1 VESGQTTSQALAT
14 QLAEVKSVTFRMA
27 LKKRKDAWRLHTLV
41 IEVFPSKPEEKADA
55 FTYEYDRVVL
65 LAGTISGA
73 EVADWLT
80 HVEGHVSGQGGIPKD
95 HLFQMSALQEQVT
108 WNRYSRHN
116 QSDMVTVPWP
126 YTRYDLYWSSREVE
140 GNQSEFLVSDEFPF
154 FPDFQTA
161 LFDVVHRATTWRR
174 DQRTSLDE
182 KIIVR
187 IAHPEAWMDRIDV
200 SPTALTIALA
210 GTNIEGT
217 RLELSGPPSLR
228 FEQRVKSEDIIICP
242 VSAELPEEW
251 WVVLSRG
258 GRWLDYYHYTDYRS
272 PLSKKQANVTTP
284 SPDLAMQVKEWVAEG
299 ENQTT
304 EFKREVSTKER
315 FLQTVVGFANGEGG
329 VILIG
334 VPNDNPT
341 ILGFP
346 GNVDNEK
353 VRLTQII
360 RDNLTA
366 MPPVRSEHC
375 EVEGR
380 KVIVIFV
387 DQGEAVPYGI
397 KPTSPSQTP
406 FYYVRRGASNF
417 IAQPGEIN
425 AAVQQRIKVAPN
437 KGSTSFLRSGW

>member
-1 VESGQTTSQALAT
+1 METGYTTSKELAA
-14 QLAEVKSVTFRMA
+14 QLAEVRFVTFRMA
-27 LKKRKDAWRLHTLV
+27 LKKRQDTWRLHTVV
-41 IEVFPSKPEEKADA
+41 IEVFPNKPEGEAAA
-55 FTYEYDRVVL
+55 FTYEYNCAAL

-73 EVADWLT
+73 EVAAWLT
-80 HVEGHVSGQGGIPKD
+80 HVEGHVSGQGSNPKD
-95 HLFQMSALQEQVT
+95 YPFQMPALQEQVT
-108 WNRYSRHN
+108 WYRNPRHN

-126 YTRYDLYWSSREVE
+126 YTRYEPYWSDREAA
-140 GNQSEFLVSDEFPF
+140 GNQPEFLVSDEFPF

-161 LFDVVHRATTWRR
+161 LFDVVHRITTWRR
-174 DQRTSLDE
+174 EQRTSLEE

-187 IAHPEAWMDRIDV
+187 IAQPEAWMERIDV

-210 GTNIEGT
+210 GTSIEGT
-217 RLELSGPPSLR
+217 RLEITGPPSLY
-228 FEQRVKSEDIIICP
+228 FEQRVGPGDLIIYP
-242 VSAELPEEW
+242 LSAELPAEW

-258 GRWLDYYHYTDYRS
+258 GRWLDYYHHVDPWS
-272 PLSKKQANVTTP
+272 PLSQKQTHATTT
-284 SPDLAMQVKEWVAEG
+284 SPDLAMQVKEWVAGGEG
-299 ENQTT
+299 QTT
-304 EFKREVSTKER
+304 EFKREVSTKDR

-334 VPNDNPT
+334 IPNDNPT

-346 GNVDNEK
+346 GNVTDEK

-366 MPPVRSEHC
+366 MPPIRSEHC
-375 EVEGR
+375 EVEGK
-380 KVIVIFV
+380 KVIVIV
-387 DQGEAVPYGI
+387 VEQGEAVPYGI
-397 KPTSPSQTP
+397 KPANPSQTP

-437 KGSTSFLRSGW
+437 KGGTGLLRGG

>member
-1 VESGQTTSQALAT
+1 VETGQITSQELAA
-14 QLAEVKSVTFRMA
+14 QLAGVKSVTFRMA
-27 LKKRKDAWRLHTLV
+27 LKKRRDTWRLHTVV
-41 IEVFPSKPEEKADA
+41 IEVFPSNPEEKAAA
-55 FTYEYDRVVL
+55 FTYEYNRAAV

-73 EVADWLT
+73 EVAAWLT
-80 HVEGHVSGQGGIPKD
+80 HLEGHVSGQGSNPKD
-95 HLFQMSALQEQVT
+95 YLFRKPALQEQVT

-126 YTRYDLYWSSREVE
+126 YTRYDPYWSDREVE
-140 GNQSEFLVSDEFPF
+140 GNQSELLVSDEFPF

-174 DQRTSLDE
+174 EQRTSLDE

-187 IAHPEAWMDRIDV
+187 IAHPEAWMERIDV
-200 SPTALTIALA
+200 SPIALTIALA

-217 RLELSGPPSLR
+217 HLELSGPPSLR
-228 FEQRVKSEDIIICP
+228 FEQRVESEVFITCP
-242 VSAELPEEW
+242 LSAELPAEW

-258 GRWLDYYHYTDYRS
+258 GQWLDYYHHVDPWSTLQS
-272 PLSKKQANVTTP
+272 HVTTP
-284 SPDLAMQVKEWVAEG
+284 SPDLAMQVKEWVAGG
-299 ENQTT
+299 EDQTT
-304 EFKREVSTKER
+304 EFKREVSTTKVR

-334 VPNDNPT
+334 IPNDNPT

-346 GNVDNEK
+346 GNVNDEK
-353 VRLTQII
+353 VRLAQII

-366 MPPVRSEHC
+366 MPPIRPEHC
-375 EVEGR
+375 EVEGK

-387 DQGEAVPYGI
+387 EQGEAVPYGI
-397 KPTSPSQTP
+397 KPASPSQTP
-406 FYYVRRGASNF
+406 LYYVRRGASNF

-425 AAVQQRIKVAPN
+425 AAVQQRIKVAQN
-437 KGSTSFLRSGW
+437 KGSTGLLRRG